1 MTSGSPCGRV
11 PGRPL
16 QPIERQT
23 ASDAIFDQIA
33 EEIVRG
39 RIDVGDA
46 LPAERMLSE
55 QFGVSRPAVREAL
68 QRLAQV
74 GLVEI
79 RHGDATRVLDY
90 REASG
95 FDMLGRLLFTPDGGV
110 DPHVVRSVLEMRLA
124 IGADAARRCA
134 VRATPAVVDALEAS
148 VGAMLA
154 ADSDLVELQRLDLV
168 FWSHLI
174 DGSRNIAYRLAF
186 NGMREA
192 YEPVGALLTNVLE
205 GELRNHGARDELVA
219 AVVSRDAD
227 AAETAARRLLSSSAT
242 RWDAALGEAPRSG

>member
-1 MTSGSPCGRV
+1 MA
-11 PGRPL
+11 L

-39 RIDVGDA
+39 RIDAGEA
-46 LPAERMLSE
+46 LPAERALSE

-68 QRLAQV
+68 QRLAQA
-74 GLVEI
+74 GLVET

-90 REASG
+90 RDASG
-95 FDMLGRLLFTPDGGV
+95 FDLLGRLLFTPDGGV
-110 DPHVVRSVLEMRLA
+110 DPAVVRSVLEMRLA

-134 VRATPAVVDALEAS
+134 ARATPAVVDALHATLGSMRE
-148 VGAMLA
+148 VD
-154 ADSDLVELQRLDLV
+154 ADLHELQRLDLV

-192 YEPVGALLTNVLE
+192 YEPVGALLTSVLE
-205 GELRNHGARDELVA
+205 GELRNHDARDDLVA
-219 AVVSRDAD
+219 AVVAHDAD
-227 AAETAARRLLSSSAT
+227 TAEAAARRILSSSAAE
-242 RWDAALGEAPRSG
+242 WEAALGEGP